1 MMAAELNL
9 SGEISKGT
17 EEIEDRWS
25 RLEFPSPGT
34 LSVLMD
40 EETKEDFLYAGRSL
54 WGGFLW

>member
-1 MMAAELNL
+1 MIEAELNL

-25 RLEFPSPGT
+25 RLEFQSPGT
-34 LSVLMD
+34 SVLMD